1 VLNEMKDINSM
12 LEKAFGM
19 DSEELEDSLQ
29 RMCITFRGYTIY
41 VQIGRNNKM
50 RVGVED
56 VIQYYKHEAG
66 NIYSGCRTLAKLSGD
81 WRPIDELAKT
91 CLNIYKVIKR
101 PELEKIANKNGMQL
115 KR

>member
-1 VLNEMKDINSM
+1 MKDIYSIM
-12 LEKAFGM
+12 EKSFGM
-19 DSEELEDSLQ
+19 DTEELENALQ

-56 VIQYYKHEAG
+56 VIRYYKHEAG
-66 NIYSGCRTLAKLSGD
+66 NITSGCRTLGKLSGD

-91 CLNIYKVIKR
+91 CLNIYKAIQRKQLVK
-101 PELEKIANKNGMQL
+101 EAKKNGMEL
-115 KR
+115 KK